1 MIENINRAGD
11 NMKDNISVSILDVN
25 NKETYIDNLIN
36 IKEKINDLNIKTGV
50 FDICI
55 HFDIMDSKFVPN
67 TGVNIESISYV
78 KKLGFYIDV
87 HLMVEEPV
95 KEKYVDRAIEL
106 GADNIT
112 IHYEISNFE
121 KNLNYLIDKKRKLK
135 EKENR
140 DLSIGVSLRPKT
152 KVDVLKKYKSKI
164 NRIIVY
170 IIKFIN
176 IFFINCFFI
185 SFFSSILFLLTYH
198 LHKLLQHLLFLN

>member
-1 MIENINRAGD
+1 MNMIENINRAGD

-25 NKETYIDNLIN
+25 NKEAYIDNLIN

-50 FDICI
+50 FDVCI

-67 TGVNIESISYV
+67 TGINIESISYA

-112 IHYEISNFE
+112 IHYEIS
-121 KNLNYLIDKKRKLK
+121 LSLIH
-135 EKENR
+135 
-140 DLSIGVSLRPKT
+140 I
-152 KVDVLKKYKSKI
+152 
-164 NRIIVY
+164 
-170 IIKFIN
+170 
-176 IFFINCFFI
+176 
-185 SFFSSILFLLTYH
+185 
-198 LHKLLQHLLFLN
+198 

>member
-25 NKETYIDNLIN
+25 NKEAYIDNLIN

-50 FDICI
+50 FDVCI

-67 TGVNIESISYV
+67 TGINIESISYA

-140 DLSIGVSLRPKT
+140 DLN
-152 KVDVLKKYKSKI
+152 LKQKL
-164 NRIIVY
+164 
-170 IIKFIN
+170 
-176 IFFINCFFI
+176 I
-185 SFFSSILFLLTYH
+185 S
-198 LHKLLQHLLFLN
+198 

>member
-1 MIENINRAGD
+1 MNMIENINRAGD

-25 NKETYIDNLIN
+25 NKERYIDNLKN

-50 FDICI
+50 FDVCI

-67 TGVNIESISYV
+67 TGINIESICYA

-140 DLSIGVSLRPKT
+140 DLSIGVALKPKT
-152 KVDVLKKYKSKI
+152 KVDILKNI
-164 NRIIVY
+164 NQ
-170 IIKFIN
+170 K
-176 IFFINCFFI
+176 
-185 SFFSSILFLLTYH
+185 
-198 LHKLLQHLLFLN
+198 